1 MTLDISAD
9 VALLGI
15 DTPIGLAII
24 RELGQANIQVHGIG
38 HSHRSLGRFSRYL
51 TSVHIR
57 PESDEALVSL
67 VHRLQTAKPLY
78 LMAISEGDIQRINRL
93 REALTPVKCLVP
105 SSSAMTSV
113 LDKTQTLSAAQAIGI
128 ATPRTWSP
136 TSIDDPT
143 LWTDPQLRFPV
154 ILKWADPN
162 QVVSKLQAI
171 NAPLRKLEYCLNEQE
186 LRHALQR
193 YEAIGQLPLVQ
204 NYCPGYGLGQFFFMK
219 DGQALLTFQHRRLH
233 EWPPEGGFSTLCEG
247 LSPETHRPLQEQS
260 IALLRHLG
268 WEGPAMVE
276 YRFDPATGDARLMEI
291 NGRFWGSLP
300 LAFYSGAPFALYT
313 YAVLGNGD
321 VPPLAYPRAGL
332 RCRFGIPETK
342 RLLRILFQGQRIPD
356 PTLRF
361 NAGVEVFN
369 YFAGFF
375 DPRMRYFV
383 WSWRD
388 PLPFFADIWNALATS
403 LLKRLTRR

>member
-1 MTLDISAD
+1 MKSYTRTD

-24 RELGQANIQVHGIG
+24 RELGQSGIQVHGIG

-51 TSVHIR
+51 TSAHVR

-67 VHRLQTAKPLY
+67 VHRLQTAKSLY

-93 REALTPVKCLVP
+93 REALAPVKCLVP
-105 SSSAMTSV
+105 SSSAMAGV
-113 LDKTQTLSAAQAIGI
+113 LDKTRTLAAAQAVGI
-128 ATPRTWSP
+128 ATPHTWSP
-136 TSIDDPT
+136 ASVNDPT
-143 LWTDPQLRFPV
+143 LWADPLLRFPV
-154 ILKWADPN
+154 VLKWADPN
-162 QVVSKLQAI
+162 LIAPRLQALGV
-171 NAPLRKLEYCLNEQE
+171 PLLKLEYCRNDQE
-186 LRHALQR
+186 LRQALQR
-193 YEAIGQLPLVQ
+193 YEAVGQLPLVQ
-204 NYCPGYGLGQFFFMK
+204 SYCPGDGLGQFFFMK

-247 LSPETHRPLQEQS
+247 LSPEAHQQLQEKS
-260 IALLRHLG
+260 IALLRCLG
-268 WEGPAMVE
+268 WEGAAMVE
-276 YRFDPATGDARLMEI
+276 YRFNPATGDARLMEI

-300 LAFYSGAPFALYT
+300 LAFYSGAQFALYT
-313 YAVLGNGD
+313 YAVLGNGIT
-321 VPPLAYPRAGL
+321 PPPAHPRAGL

-342 RLLRILFQGQRIPD
+342 RLLRILFQRDRIPD
-356 PTLRF
+356 PTLHF
-361 NAGVEVFN
+361 NAWVEIFN

-388 PLPFFADIWNALATS
+388 PLPFFADLWNALSTP
-403 LLKRLTRR
+403 LIKRLQR